1 MTSIMKRESDL
12 HSIILMATVVQCN
25 VCMIGSI
32 SLARWLSIISAEY
45 TSLKEQTQVA
55 HGIKTIDIYVVKTII
70 VLIVTI
76 ISSLMIYLVNADQSP
91 NNNTM
96 MTT

>member
-25 VCMIGSI
+25 VCMIGLI
-32 SLARWLSIISAEY
+32 SLANLHSIISADY

-55 HGIKTIDIYVVKTII
+55 RGIR
-70 VLIVTI
+70 I
-76 ISSLMIYLVNADQSP
+76 ISITITMELIEITITSLLMIYLVNADQSP